1 MMDFTKRRWLILGAS
16 CLVNLCIGSLYAWS
30 VFAAPMAAHIQ
41 SVTGGEA
48 PNLSIIFT
56 IANAV
61 GPITMISGGF
71 FNDKLGPKWVV
82 FLGGV
87 LFGAGMFFSGI
98 AQSVPVLLLTY
109 GLGVGLGVGLV
120 YGCTVSNSVKFFPD
134 KRGLVGGIST
144 ASYGI
149 SSVIVPILANALIEC
164 FDVTTAFK
172 LLGAAMLVIICGSA
186 FFMAPCPAGFRPKG
200 WTPSAK
206 AAGKTFVQDK
216 NWRSMLSD
224 PVFYVMLIML
234 CCGAFSGLMVTSQA
248 SPVAQEMI
256 GMTAAEAAVA
266 VSVLALF
273 NTMGRILAGSLS
285 DHFGAVNTIRGVFL
299 VSIVGLALLYASGEG
314 SVATFYVGV
323 CVVGLSFG
331 SIMGI
336 YPGFTAGEFG
346 SKNNSVNYGIMFIGF
361 AAAGCFGPIIMS
373 VLYQS
378 VGSYQPAFLAAAALA
393 TVGVGLT
400 VLFKRIRAQHD

>member
-1 MMDFTKRRWLILGAS
+1 M
-16 CLVNLCIGSLYAWS
+16 
-30 VFAAPMAAHIQ
+30 
-41 SVTGGEA
+41 
-48 PNLSIIFT
+48 
-56 IANAV
+56 
-61 GPITMISGGF
+61 
-71 FNDKLGPKWVV
+71 
-82 FLGGV
+82 
-87 LFGAGMFFSGI
+87 
-98 AQSVPVLLLTY
+98 
-109 GLGVGLGVGLV
+109 
-120 YGCTVSNSVKFFPD
+120 
-134 KRGLVGGIST
+134 
-144 ASYGI
+144 
-149 SSVIVPILANALIEC
+149 PILANALIDR

-172 LLGAAMLVIICGSA
+172 LLGVAMLAIICGSA
-186 FFMAPCPAGFRPKG
+186 FFIAPCPAGFCPKG
-200 WTPSAK
+200 WTPPAK
-206 AAGKTFVQDK
+206 AAGKMPARDK
-216 NWRSMLSD
+216 NWRLMLSD

-256 GMTAAEAAVA
+256 GMTAAEAAAA

-299 VSIVGLALLYASGEG
+299 LSIAGLALLYASGEG

-323 CVVGLSFG
+323 CGVGLSFG

-361 AAAGCFGPIIMS
+361 AAAGYFGPIIMS
-373 VLYQS
+373 MLYQS

-393 TVGVGLT
+393 VVGVGLT
-400 VLFKRIRAQHD
+400 VLFKRIRAQHG